1 MISIIV
7 AIADNYCIGKN
18 NKIPWHIPE
27 DFKYFKE
34 KTSGKT
40 VIMGANTFESIL
52 GYLGKPLPERKNV
65 VLNQDE
71 NYSVPEGV
79 FVFNSIPKAL
89 DFCKDDG
96 EVFFIGGA
104 SIYRQA
110 IEIVDRLYITEVH
123 QTVDGDT
130 FFPKIDANIWAET
143 SRDDRDGFS
152 FVIYDRIKK

>member
-18 NKIPWHIPE
+18 NKIPWHISE

-110 IEIVDRLYITEVH
+110 IEIADRLYITEVH

-130 FFPKIDANIWAET
+130 FFPEIDANIWAET

>member
-27 DFKYFKE
+27 DFKYFKD
-34 KTSGKT
+34 KTNEKT

-52 GYLGKPLPERKNV
+52 GYLGKPLPNRKSL
-65 VLNQDE
+65 VLNKELD
-71 NYSVPEGV
+71 YKVPDGV
-79 FVFNSIPKAL
+79 FVFDSIPKAL

-110 IEIVDRLYITEVH
+110 IEFADRLYITEVH
-123 QTVDGDT
+123 QTIDGDT
-130 FFPKIDANIWAET
+130 FFPEIDKNIWQEI